1 MGFKVVG
8 VDLVTLG
15 SLVVK
20 CLGDPGQ
27 EWAGGLA
34 WEEVMGCRKGSG
46 RGHLGPGN
54 AAAAG

>member
-27 EWAGGLA
+27 ESAGDLV
-34 WEEVMGCRKGSG
+34 WEEFMGCGKGSG

-54 AAAAG
+54 AASAG